1 LNCISAGLQERGFVA
16 ALLLKL
22 ADLRIDR
29 ILRRLS
35 LGLCR
40 ARRRIGAEEPAEQRA
55 GTCEKTSD
63 DRDG

>member
-1 LNCISAGLQERGFVA
+1 LQRISAGLNKRGFVA
-16 ALLLKL
+16 ALLLEL

-40 ARRRIGAEEPAEQRA
+40 ARGRVGAEEPTKQRA
-55 GTCEKTSD
+55 GTCEKTTN